1 METTHTDQ
9 IAGIVG
15 RIDNEAADQHVL
27 AGNAGDSQA
36 VAQLFA
42 RRILEESGAQA
53 PDQTALSFS
62 SPAAVEPRG
71 DSQALERIS
80 EIFQSLEKSE
90 RPVDGIPLTTAGDL
104 PLDQLN
110 RSSLS
115 RSADSLV
122 AQQTYNGNQDNYGN
136 LKAFVSRIQSC
147 GHRLTGGISGGTS
160 FADPFAELLKI
171 SLPETNKLTASRA
184 FDVEAIRRDF
194 PVLNQKVHGKQL
206 VWFDN
211 AATTQKPQSVID
223 AINRFYTYDN
233 SNIHRGAHTLAARAT
248 DAFEGARE
256 KIRKYINAGS
266 ASEIIYVRGTTE
278 GINLVAQS
286 FGRKFIRQGDEILV
300 STLEHHANI
309 VPWQMVAKENG
320 AVLRAIP
327 INDRGDILLDEY
339 ERLLGPR
346 TRLVALAHANN
357 SLGTVLPV
365 EEMTRLAKRHGA
377 VVLIDGAQ
385 SVAHLPVDVQQFGC
399 DYFVFSGHKIFGPTG
414 IGAVYGRK
422 ELLEIMPPWQGGGN
436 MIKSVTFEETT
447 YSDIPAKFEAGTPN
461 VADAHGLGVAL
472 EYVKRIGRENIAR
485 HEHQLLEYATEQLG
499 QLSFLRLIGSPQEK
513 VAVLSFVHRD
523 RPVEEVGKFLN
534 QHGIAVR
541 SGHHC
546 AQPSLR
552 RFALEATVRP
562 SFSFY
567 NTFEEIDRMVAALKQ
582 LR

>member
-1 METTHTDQ
+1 METILTDRYAVTANQ
-9 IAGIVG
+9 INNK
-15 RIDNEAADQHVL
+15 RADQHL
-27 AGNAGDSQA
+27 FSGNDGNFQT
-36 VAQLFA
+36 VAQVFA
-42 RRILEESGAQA
+42 RRILEESGTQVAD
-53 PDQTALSFS
+53 PVVSPFDSTATTESH
-62 SPAAVEPRG
+62 G
-71 DSQALERIS
+71 DALALERIA
-80 EIFQSLEKSE
+80 EIFQSFDKTGSLIDGNS
-90 RPVDGIPLTTAGDL
+90 VDAAGDL
-104 PLDQLN
+104 PLDGLN

-122 AQQTYNGNQDNYGN
+122 AQQTYNGSPGNYGN
-136 LKAFVSRIQSC
+136 LKAFVSKIQSC
-147 GHRLTGGISGGTS
+147 GQRLAGGISGGAEY
-160 FADPFAELLKI
+160 ADPFAELFKI
-171 SLPETNKLTASRA
+171 SLPEDNKLSASRI

-223 AINRFYTYDN
+223 AINRFYSYDN

-256 KIRKYINAGS
+256 KIRSYINAGS

-286 FGRKFIRQGDEILV
+286 YGRKFIRQGDEILV

-327 INDRGDILLDEY
+327 VNDRGEILLDEY

-346 TRLVALAHANN
+346 TRLVALTHANN

-385 SVAHLPVDVQQFGC
+385 SVAHLPVDVQQLGC
-399 DYFVFSGHKIFGPTG
+399 DFFVFSGHKIFGPTG

-436 MIKSVTFEETT
+436 MIKSVSFEETT

-461 VADAHGLGVAL
+461 VADAYGLGVAL
-472 EYVKRIGRENIAR
+472 DYVERIGRDNIAR
-485 HEHQLLEYATEQLG
+485 HEHNLLEYATEQLG
-499 QLSFLRLIGSPQEK
+499 QLSFLRLIGSPREK
-513 VAVLSFVHRD
+513 VAVISFVHKAKSA
-523 RPVEEVGKFLN
+523 EEVGKFLD

-541 SGHHC
+541 AGHHC

-552 RFALEATVRP
+552 RFGLEATVRP

-567 NTFEEIDRMVAALKQ
+567 NTFVEIDRLVAALKQ